1 MTNYDEY
8 SSVFP
13 LRSNLCTHFILEV
26 KSRLEEAK
34 VNSQGRAT
42 KERHPG
48 WVYAPNGTPCMGK
61 SYIQQIISWIPVLFA
76 FAHLGRV
83 FKIVKISETVLR
95 YS

>member
-34 VNSQGRAT
+34 VNS
-42 KERHPG
+42 PG
-48 WVYAPNGTPCMGK
+48 QSDEGTAPWVGIRTEWYALYGQKLHTVNNILYSSTFC
-61 SYIQQIISWIPVLFA
+61 FC
-76 FAHLGRV
+76 HLGGV
-83 FKIVKISETVLR
+83 FKIVKIRVII
-95 YS
+95 